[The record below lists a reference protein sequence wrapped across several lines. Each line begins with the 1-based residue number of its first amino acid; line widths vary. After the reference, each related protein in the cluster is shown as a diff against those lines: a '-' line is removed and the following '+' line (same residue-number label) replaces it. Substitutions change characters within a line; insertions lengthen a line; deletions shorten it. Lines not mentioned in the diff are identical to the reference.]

1 MTISC
6 CLNAGRLSVTSC
18 VSNSAVNTIPPIV
31 ASDSVIF
38 LVSSVG
44 HALIESDTLLIN
56 IHHPAVG
63 NNGLELNKELEV
75 IILLAT
81 VLEITSSLN
90 SVSSTMREVRDT
102 KFISND

>member
-31 ASDSVIF
+31 ASGSVIF

-75 IILLAT
+75 IILLVS
-81 VLEITSSLN
+81 VLVMVTGGALSDTSRPCHTRRFA
-90 SVSSTMREVRDT
+90 SST
-102 KFISND
+102 